1 MGVDDVDNA
10 ETFCRGIEISSD
22 WGDDEVD
29 YVETF
34 CQGIRMSSSKFDT
47 AHSAATWGGSQNVT
61 WTPQSACADQ
71 EGKSNFGRALWN
83 WWAWQAR
90 MSQSA

>member
-29 YVETF
+29 YAATF

-47 AHSAATWGGSQNVT
+47 AWIAKCDMDAAI
-61 WTPQSACADQ
+61 
-71 EGKSNFGRALWN
+71 
-83 WWAWQAR
+83 R
-90 MSQSA
+90 MCRPRGHIKFW